1 MMLDVERL
9 DETCIK
15 KLANEDILALRI
27 KGLLPSALAIE
38 IGSKILAP
46 GFEGYINAP
55 SIGRIGMAFYEAENR
70 AVLVEDYFER
80 ASRNITE
87 LRNRCA
93 PYASP
98 VDTLRC
104 MLDESWPAG
113 AHLENLYGRK
123 MYVGLSRVVEPGV
136 CFLAHHDIFAKDA
149 PHSFQARSLEAQF
162 AGNVYLNMPSE
173 GGELQI
179 WNHDI
184 SADQFDEMRGDCYG
198 IDPSLLGAPTLQI
211 RPEPGDFILFNS
223 RCMHSVT
230 PGILAPRLSLS
241 FFVGYRGTASP
252 LTFWS

>member
-15 KLANEDILALRI
+15 KLAQEQVLALRI
-27 KGLLPSALAIE
+27 KNFLPHAQAIQL
-38 IGSKILAP
+38 GDKILAP

-55 SIGRIGMAFYEAENR
+55 SIGRIGMAFYEAENQP
-70 AVLVEDYFER
+70 LLIEDYFER
-80 ASRNITE
+80 ATANIDE
-87 LRNRCA
+87 LRSRCA

-123 MYVGLSRVVEPGV
+123 MYVGLSRVVKPGV

-149 PHSFQARSLEAQF
+149 PDSFQAHSLEAQF
-162 AGNVYLNMPSE
+162 ACNLYLNMPE
-173 GGELQI
+173 AGGACRCGI
-179 WNHDI
+179 TIFRRTSSTRCAATATASIPPCSAPPRWRSARSPGI
-184 SADQFDEMRGDCYG
+184 SSCSIQGACTPSPRGG
-198 IDPSLLGAPTLQI
+198 QPA
-211 RPEPGDFILFNS
+211 PEPFLF
-223 RCMHSVT
+223 C
-230 PGILAPRLSLS
+230 RLSRQL
-241 FFVGYRGTASP
+241 VP